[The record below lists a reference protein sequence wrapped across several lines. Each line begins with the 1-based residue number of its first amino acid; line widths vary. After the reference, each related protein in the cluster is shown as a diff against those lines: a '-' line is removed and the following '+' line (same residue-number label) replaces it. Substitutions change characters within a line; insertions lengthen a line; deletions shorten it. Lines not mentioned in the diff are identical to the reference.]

1 MPRRDSEDHLAASY
15 QLLASY
21 LLGDLEDLLED
32 VGDVK
37 SAHRRVAQLIEILE
51 SAVRAGEPAYPAPT
65 EQSRS
70 GMARAERSKRIASR
84 DSDQELLWLVAAA
97 HAAEPGET
105 AVWACDARRH
115 LGSLDSSGWSDPS
128 EEDSEFLDKE
138 LRPFLR
144 RLQRID
150 EIDGR
155 RSGRLGG
162 LARR

>member
-21 LLGDLEDLLED
+21 LLGDLEDLLEG
-32 VGDVK
+32 VGDDRP
-37 SAHRRVAQLIEILE
+37 ARRRVGQLLEILD
-51 SAVRAGEPAYPAPT
+51 SAVRAGEPAYPAP
-65 EQSRS
+65 SGPGRS
-70 GMARAERSKRIASR
+70 GAARAERSKRLASR

-97 HAAEPGET
+97 HAAEPTET
-105 AVWACDARRH
+105 ANWAVSVRRH
-115 LGSLDSSGWSDPS
+115 LGALDSSDWSDPS
-128 EEDSEFLDKE
+128 EEDFEFVDKE

-155 RSGRLGG
+155 RSGRSGG